1 MKDPNPAIASAQ
13 TAQVLPSARLPAL
26 LSDPQYRIHWGLL
39 IALLA
44 AVGVWW
50 LLQKSTLGF
59 EIRTVGANPQ
69 AARYAGIA
77 GGRPMV
83 VAMALSGGLAGLGA
97 SLALVALNFYTTP
110 RFSVLYLFARTPL
123 P

>member
-1 MKDPNPAIASAQ
+1 MLNYVAIHDDELPARRPDEGPEPGRSPSPRRRQI
-13 TAQVLPSARLPAL
+13 LPSARLPPL
-26 LSDPQYRIHWGLL
+26 LPDPQYRVHWGFV

-59 EIRTVGANPQ
+59 EIRTVGANPH

-77 GGRPMV
+77 VGRTMV
-83 VAMALSGGLAGLGA
+83 VAHGALGWAGWSGAAA
-97 SLALVALNFYTTP
+97 STW
-110 RFSVLYLFARTPL
+110 SG
-123 P
+123 